1 MHFFSYDFIGDNVI
15 KRISLKKIS
24 ICLIAIAAIFLFYLF
39 PTNDK
44 LKINEEL
51 EYIEEGNVSTI
62 FLMDSNNYLAKT
74 SISLD
79 DSDITSKA
87 KKLLT
92 ALIQGEKYTEKIP
105 NGFKSII
112 PNGTKILNIEYKDEV
127 IKVDFSSEL
136 MDTNVDNEEKII
148 EAIVYTLTSIDNVK
162 YVIIYMNGKILTKL
176 PQSNITLPSALDRSF
191 GINKEY
197 DINSDKNI
205 TKTTVYYINKYNDKE
220 YYVPVTKVSNDSREK
235 VQIIIEELS
244 NTNTYNANLMSYLNS
259 NTKVVSLNEDENQ
272 LVIDFNDYIYND
284 IDSNEI
290 LDEVIYTICL
300 SIQDNYNVDTVV
312 FTVDNK
318 EIYKSTSKILE

>member
-1 MHFFSYDFIGDNVI
+1 MI

-24 ICLIAIAAIFLFYLF
+24 ICLIAMAAIFLFYLF

-51 EYIEEGNVSTI
+51 EYIDDDLSTI

-74 SISLD
+74 SINLD
-79 DSDITSKA
+79 DKDITTKA

-112 PNGTKILNIEYKDEV
+112 PSGTQILNIEYKDEV
-127 IKVDFSSEL
+127 IKVDFSNDL

-162 YVIIYMNGKILTKL
+162 YVIIYMNGELLTKL
-176 PQSNITLPSALDRSF
+176 PQSNITLPSTLDRSF

-205 TKTTVYYINKYNDKE
+205 TKTTIYYINKYNDKE

-235 VQIIIEELS
+235 AEIIIEELS
-244 NTNTYNANLMSYLNS
+244 STNTYNTSLMSYLNS
-259 NTKVVSLNEDENQ
+259 NTEVVSLNEDNNQ

>member
-112 PNGTKILNIEYKDEV
+112 PNGTKILNIEYKNEV

-197 DINSDKNI
+197 NINSDKNI

-259 NTKVVSLNEDENQ
+259 NTKVVSLNEDKNQ

-300 SIQDNYNVDTVV
+300 SVQDNYNVDTVV

>member
-197 DINSDKNI
+197 NINSDKNI

-235 VQIIIEELS
+235 AEIIIEELS
-244 NTNTYNANLMSYLNS
+244 NTSTYNANLMSYLNS
-259 NTKVVSLNEDENQ
+259 NTKVVSLNEDKNQ

>member
-1 MHFFSYDFIGDNVI
+1 MI

-197 DINSDKNI
+197 NINSDKNI

-244 NTNTYNANLMSYLNS
+244 NTSTYNANLMSYLNS
-259 NTKVVSLNEDENQ
+259 NTKVVSLNEDKNQ

>member
-79 DSDITSKA
+79 ASDITSKA

-176 PQSNITLPSALDRSF
+176 PQCNIKLPSALDRSF

-197 DINSDKNI
+197 NINSDKNI

-259 NTKVVSLNEDENQ
+259 NTKVVSLNEDKNQ

>member
-244 NTNTYNANLMSYLNS
+244 NTSTYNANLMSYLNS
-259 NTKVVSLNEDENQ
+259 NTKVVSLNEDKNQ

>member
-1 MHFFSYDFIGDNVI
+1 MI

-79 DSDITSKA
+79 ASDITSKA

-197 DINSDKNI
+197 NINSDKNI

-259 NTKVVSLNEDENQ
+259 NTKVVSLNEDKNQ

>member
-1 MHFFSYDFIGDNVI
+1 MI

-112 PNGTKILNIEYKDEV
+112 PNGTKILNIEYKNEV

-197 DINSDKNI
+197 NINSDKNI

-259 NTKVVSLNEDENQ
+259 NTKVVSLNEDKNQ

-300 SIQDNYNVDTVV
+300 SVQDNYNVDTVV

>member
-1 MHFFSYDFIGDNVI
+1 MI

-197 DINSDKNI
+197 NINSDKNI

-244 NTNTYNANLMSYLNS
+244 NTSTYNANLMSYLNS
-259 NTKVVSLNEDENQ
+259 NTKVVSLNEDKNQ

-300 SIQDNYNVDTVV
+300 SVQDNYNVDTVV
-312 FTVDNK
+312 FTVNNK

>member
-1 MHFFSYDFIGDNVI
+1 MI

-148 EAIVYTLTSIDNVK
+148 EAIIYTLTSIDNVK
-162 YVIIYMNGKILTKL
+162 YVIIYMNGELLTKL

-235 VQIIIEELS
+235 AEIIIEELS
-244 NTNTYNANLMSYLNS
+244 NTSTYNANLMSYLNS
-259 NTKVVSLNEDENQ
+259 NTKVVSLNEDDKK

>member
-197 DINSDKNI
+197 NINSDKNI

-259 NTKVVSLNEDENQ
+259 NTKVVSLNEDKNQ

>member
-1 MHFFSYDFIGDNVI
+1 
-15 KRISLKKIS
+15 
-24 ICLIAIAAIFLFYLF
+24 
-39 PTNDK
+39 
-44 LKINEEL
+44 
-51 EYIEEGNVSTI
+51 
-62 FLMDSNNYLAKT
+62 MDSNNYLAKT

-79 DSDITSKA
+79 ASDITSKA

-197 DINSDKNI
+197 NINSDKNI

-244 NTNTYNANLMSYLNS
+244 NTSTYNANLMSYLNS
-259 NTKVVSLNEDENQ
+259 NTKVVSLNEDKNQ

>member
-197 DINSDKNI
+197 NINSDKNI

>member
-1 MHFFSYDFIGDNVI
+1 MI

-244 NTNTYNANLMSYLNS
+244 NTSTYNANLMSYLNS
-259 NTKVVSLNEDENQ
+259 NTKVVSLNEDKNQ

>member
-1 MHFFSYDFIGDNVI
+1 MI

-79 DSDITSKA
+79 ASDITSKA

-197 DINSDKNI
+197 NINSDKNI

-244 NTNTYNANLMSYLNS
+244 NTSTYNANLMSYLNS

>member
-1 MHFFSYDFIGDNVI
+1 M
-15 KRISLKKIS
+15 
-24 ICLIAIAAIFLFYLF
+24 AAIFLFYLF

-44 LKINEEL
+44 LKINEDL
-51 EYIEEGNVSTI
+51 EYIDENLSTI

-79 DSDITSKA
+79 DKDITSKA

-112 PNGTKILNIEYKDEV
+112 PNGTQILNIEYKDEV
-127 IKVDFSSEL
+127 IKVDFSKEL
-136 MDTNVDNEEKII
+136 MNTKIDNEEKII
-148 EAIVYTLTSIDNVK
+148 EAIVYTLTSIDDVK
-162 YVIIYMNGKILTKL
+162 YVIIYMNGELLTKL
-176 PQSNITLPSALDRSF
+176 PQSNITLPSTLDRSF

-205 TKTTVYYINKYNDKE
+205 TKTTIYYINKYNDKE

-235 VQIIIEELS
+235 AEIIIEELS
-244 NTNTYNANLMSYLNS
+244 NTNTYNTNLMSYLNS
-259 NTKVVSLNEDENQ
+259 NTEVVSLNENNNQ

>member
-1 MHFFSYDFIGDNVI
+1 MI

-24 ICLIAIAAIFLFYLF
+24 ICLIAMAAIFLFYLF

-51 EYIEEGNVSTI
+51 EYIDDDLSTI

-79 DSDITSKA
+79 DKDITSKA

-112 PNGTKILNIEYKDEV
+112 PNGTQILNIEYKDEV
-127 IKVDFSSEL
+127 IKVDFSKEL
-136 MDTNVDNEEKII
+136 MNTNVDNEEKII
-148 EAIVYTLTSIDNVK
+148 EAIVYTLTSIDDVK
-162 YVIIYMNGKILTKL
+162 YVIIYMNGELLTKL
-176 PQSNITLPSALDRSF
+176 PQSNITLPSTLDRSF

-205 TKTTVYYINKYNDKE
+205 TKTTIYYINKYNDKE

-235 VQIIIEELS
+235 AEIIIEELS
-244 NTNTYNANLMSYLNS
+244 STNTYNTNLMSYLNS
-259 NTKVVSLNEDENQ
+259 NTKVVSLNENNNQ

>member
-1 MHFFSYDFIGDNVI
+1 MI

-24 ICLIAIAAIFLFYLF
+24 ICLIAMAAIFLFYLF

-51 EYIEEGNVSTI
+51 EYIDDDLSTI

-74 SISLD
+74 SINLD
-79 DSDITSKA
+79 DKDITSKA

-112 PNGTKILNIEYKDEV
+112 PNGTQILNIEYKDEV
-127 IKVDFSSEL
+127 IKVDFSKEL
-136 MDTNVDNEEKII
+136 MNTNVDNEEKII
-148 EAIVYTLTSIDNVK
+148 EAIVYTLTSINDVK
-162 YVIIYMNGKILTKL
+162 YVIVYMNGELLTKL
-176 PQSNITLPSALDRSF
+176 PQSNITLPSTLDRSF

-205 TKTTVYYINKYNDKE
+205 TKTTIYYINKYNDKE

-235 VQIIIEELS
+235 AEIIIEELS
-244 NTNTYNANLMSYLNS
+244 NTNTYNTNLMSYLNS
-259 NTKVVSLNEDENQ
+259 NTKVVSLNEDDNQ

>member
-79 DSDITSKA
+79 DSYITSKA

-148 EAIVYTLTSIDNVK
+148 EAIVYTLTNIDNVK
-162 YVIIYMNGKILTKL
+162 YVIIYMNGELLTKL

-235 VQIIIEELS
+235 AEIIIEELS
-244 NTNTYNANLMSYLNS
+244 NTSTYNANLMSYLNS
-259 NTKVVSLNEDENQ
+259 NTKVVSLNEDDKK

>member
-1 MHFFSYDFIGDNVI
+1 MI

-79 DSDITSKA
+79 ASDITSKA

-197 DINSDKNI
+197 NINSDKNI

>member
-1 MHFFSYDFIGDNVI
+1 MI

-197 DINSDKNI
+197 NINSDKNI

-244 NTNTYNANLMSYLNS
+244 NTSTYNANLMSYLNS
-259 NTKVVSLNEDENQ
+259 NTKVVSLNEDKNQ

-300 SIQDNYNVDTVV
+300 SVQDNYNVDTVV

>member
-79 DSDITSKA
+79 ASDITSKA

-197 DINSDKNI
+197 NINSDKNI

>member
-1 MHFFSYDFIGDNVI
+1 MI

-79 DSDITSKA
+79 ASDITSKA

-197 DINSDKNI
+197 NINSDKNI

-244 NTNTYNANLMSYLNS
+244 NTSTYNANLMSYLNS
-259 NTKVVSLNEDENQ
+259 NTKVVSLNEDKNQ

-318 EIYKSTSKILE
+318 EIYNSTSKIL

>member
-1 MHFFSYDFIGDNVI
+1 MI

-176 PQSNITLPSALDRSF
+176 PKSNITLPSALDRSF

-197 DINSDKNI
+197 NINSDKNI

-244 NTNTYNANLMSYLNS
+244 NTSTYNANLMSYLNS
-259 NTKVVSLNEDENQ
+259 NTKVVSLNEDKNQ

-300 SIQDNYNVDTVV
+300 SVQDNYNVDTVV

>member
-1 MHFFSYDFIGDNVI
+1 MI

-259 NTKVVSLNEDENQ
+259 NTKVVSLNEDKNQ

>member
-79 DSDITSKA
+79 ASDITSKA

-197 DINSDKNI
+197 NINSDKNI

-244 NTNTYNANLMSYLNS
+244 NTSTYNANLMSYLNS
-259 NTKVVSLNEDENQ
+259 NTKVVSLNEDKNQ

>member
-1 MHFFSYDFIGDNVI
+1 MI

-24 ICLIAIAAIFLFYLF
+24 ICIIAIAAIFLFYLF

-79 DSDITSKA
+79 ASDITSKA

-197 DINSDKNI
+197 NINSDKNI

-244 NTNTYNANLMSYLNS
+244 NTSTYNANLMSYLNS
-259 NTKVVSLNEDENQ
+259 NTKVVSLNEDKNQ

>member
-1 MHFFSYDFIGDNVI
+1 MI

-127 IKVDFSSEL
+127 IKVDFSSEF

-259 NTKVVSLNEDENQ
+259 NTKVVSLNEDKNQ

>member
-1 MHFFSYDFIGDNVI
+1 MI

-24 ICLIAIAAIFLFYLF
+24 ICLIAMAAIFLFYLF

-51 EYIEEGNVSTI
+51 EYIDDDLSTI

-79 DSDITSKA
+79 DKDITSKA

-112 PNGTKILNIEYKDEV
+112 PNGTQILNIEYKDEV
-127 IKVDFSSEL
+127 IKVDFSKEL
-136 MDTNVDNEEKII
+136 MNTNVDNEEKII
-148 EAIVYTLTSIDNVK
+148 EAIVYTLTSIDDVK
-162 YVIIYMNGKILTKL
+162 YVIVYMNGESLTKL
-176 PQSNITLPSALDRSF
+176 PQSNITLPSTLDRSF

-205 TKTTVYYINKYNDKE
+205 TKTTIYYINKYNDKE

-235 VQIIIEELS
+235 AEIIIEELS
-244 NTNTYNANLMSYLNS
+244 NTNTYNTNLMSYLNS
-259 NTKVVSLNEDENQ
+259 NTKVVSLNENNNQ

-300 SIQDNYNVDTVV
+300 SIQDNYNVDAVV

>member
-79 DSDITSKA
+79 ASDITSKA

-197 DINSDKNI
+197 NINSDKNI

-244 NTNTYNANLMSYLNS
+244 NTSTYNANLMSYLNS
-259 NTKVVSLNEDENQ
+259 NTKVVSLNEDKNQ

-300 SIQDNYNVDTVV
+300 SVQDNYNVDTVV

>member
-197 DINSDKNI
+197 NINSDKNI

-244 NTNTYNANLMSYLNS
+244 NTSTYNANLMSYLNS
-259 NTKVVSLNEDENQ
+259 NTKVVSLNEDKNQ

>member
-1 MHFFSYDFIGDNVI
+1 
-15 KRISLKKIS
+15 
-24 ICLIAIAAIFLFYLF
+24 
-39 PTNDK
+39 
-44 LKINEEL
+44 
-51 EYIEEGNVSTI
+51 
-62 FLMDSNNYLAKT
+62 
-74 SISLD
+74 
-79 DSDITSKA
+79 
-87 KKLLT
+87 
-92 ALIQGEKYTEKIP
+92 
-105 NGFKSII
+105 
-112 PNGTKILNIEYKDEV
+112 
-127 IKVDFSSEL
+127 
-136 MDTNVDNEEKII
+136 
-148 EAIVYTLTSIDNVK
+148 
-162 YVIIYMNGKILTKL
+162 MNGKILTKL

-197 DINSDKNI
+197 NINSDKNI

-244 NTNTYNANLMSYLNS
+244 NTSTYNANLMSYLNS
-259 NTKVVSLNEDENQ
+259 NTKVVSLNEYKNQ

>member
-1 MHFFSYDFIGDNVI
+1 MI

-197 DINSDKNI
+197 NINSDKNI

-259 NTKVVSLNEDENQ
+259 NTKVVSLNEDKNQ

>member
-1 MHFFSYDFIGDNVI
+1 MI

-79 DSDITSKA
+79 ASDITSKA

-197 DINSDKNI
+197 NINSDKNI

-244 NTNTYNANLMSYLNS
+244 NTSTYNANLMSYLNS
-259 NTKVVSLNEDENQ
+259 NTKVVSLNEDKNQ